1 MLKSGRISVPVNK
14 YKPPK
19 PAIKLKPKTKP
30 KKVIK
35 PSKPKENETDKIID
49 PKEYK
54 NKDDPNNLYWTEHFY
69 IPNDAINQE
78 YERLKIS
85 YKDEFL
91 RLPLIFSNGVAQ
103 YDEKP
108 ETKLPI
114 KQIVSFQKLKEG
126 FYQIASSKSDIKN
139 ISSNISFF
147 KKNLPSFKK
156 YENTDDL
163 SWVYNENRKLLLEL
177 LEYSFLRTSAIATIK
192 QKINAMCRIIRLS
205 LKTKNSYTYS
215 KYSLL
220 VSRIGLSQD
229 DIDDSNLL
237 TDLEMSKFVP
247 FDFIM
252 LKQIQLEQQFKNLT
266 EDEKLTQK
274 GYNLNQDLLL
284 LSLYTLIPP
293 LRDEIKTLEFTFQ
306 KETKG
311 DFIRFFDNGDVY
323 LVLNEIK
330 KRHDPIELNLT
341 LISPQLAEIL
351 KESYILYPRKP
362 LFASIKSNE
371 YIKKQVKTL
380 STNLIKIFSADYP
393 DKNVGVNAI
402 RSSYYSYQNKLSVQ
416 SGFPLQYAVKKQI
429 AIQMRT
435 SPKLLDSNYLKVY
448 NYQNSLFHPTYPNQ
462 PPEEQLRMPEPR
474 IIQPTDK
481 TNIYHKKLE
490 KNKEYIRENKEHI
503 YKQQKEYRSKIP
515 KEEQSRMRILRM
527 LNNDSNYRDHI
538 KASTIEKYK
547 LKLDGNNKYY

>member
-14 YKPPK
+14 YKPPQ
-19 PAIKLKPKTKP
+19 PAIKIKPKPVKVVKQP
-30 KKVIK
+30 KT
-35 PSKPKENETDKIID
+35 KENETDKIID

-54 NKDDPNNLYWTEHFY
+54 NKDDPNNLYWTQFFY
-69 IPNDAINQE
+69 MPNDVINQE
-78 YERLKIS
+78 YERLKNS
-85 YKDEFL
+85 YKDYLL

-114 KQIVSFQKLKEG
+114 KQIVSFQKLREG
-126 FYQIASSKSDIKN
+126 FYEIASSKSDVKN

-147 KKNLPSFKK
+147 IKNLPSFKK

-252 LKQIQLEQQFKNLT
+252 LKQITLEQQFKNLT

-293 LRDEIKTLEFTFQ
+293 LRDEVKTLEFTFK

-311 DFIRFFDNGDVY
+311 DFIQFFNNGDVY
-323 LVLNEIK
+323 LILNEIK
-330 KRHDPIELNLT
+330 KRHDPIEFNLT
-341 LISPQLAEIL
+341 QLSPQLADIL
-351 KESYILYPRKP
+351 KESYELYPRKP
-362 LFASIKSNE
+362 LFASVKDNE
-371 YIKKQVKTL
+371 YVKKQVKTL
-380 STNLIKIFSADYP
+380 STNLIKIFSNDYP

-402 RSSYYSYQNKLSVQ
+402 RSSYYSYRNKLSVQ
-416 SGFPLQYAVKKQI
+416 SGTILPYTIKKQI
-429 AIQMRT
+429 ALQMRT
-435 SPKLLDSNYLKVY
+435 SVDRLERSYLKLY
-448 NYQNSLFHPTYPNQ
+448 NYQNSLFHPAYPNQ
-462 PPEEQLRMPEPR
+462 PPAEQLRIPEPR
-474 IIQPTDK
+474 TIRPTDK

-490 KNKEYIRENKEHI
+490 KNKAYIREN
-503 YKQQKEYRSKIP
+503 
-515 KEEQSRMRILRM
+515 
-527 LNNDSNYRDHI
+527 
-538 KASTIEKYK
+538 
-547 LKLDGNNKYY
+547 

>member
-19 PAIKLKPKTKP
+19 PAIKTKP

-35 PSKPKENETDKIID
+35 PPKVKENETDKIID

-54 NKDDPNNLYWTEHFY
+54 NKDDPNNLYWTQYFY
-69 IPNDAINQE
+69 LPNDVINQE
-78 YERLKIS
+78 YERLKNS
-85 YKDEFL
+85 YNDEFL

-126 FYQIASSKSDIKN
+126 FYEIASSKSDVKN

-147 KKNLPSFKK
+147 IKNLPSFKK

-192 QKINAMCRIIRLS
+192 QKINAICRIIRLS

-252 LKQIQLEQQFKNLT
+252 LKQITLEQQFKNLT

-274 GYNLNQDLLL
+274 GFNLNQDLLL

-293 LRDEIKTLEFTFQ
+293 LRDEVKTLEFTFK

-311 DFIRFFDNGDVY
+311 DFIQFFNNGDVY
-323 LVLNEIK
+323 LILNEIK
-330 KRHDPIELNLT
+330 KRHDPIEFNLT
-341 LISPQLAEIL
+341 QLSPQLADIL
-351 KESYILYPRKP
+351 KESYELYPRKP
-362 LFASIKSNE
+362 LFASVKDNE
-371 YIKKQVKTL
+371 YVKKQVKTL
-380 STNLIKIFSADYP
+380 STNLIKIFSNDYP

-402 RSSYYSYQNKLSVQ
+402 RSSYYSYRNKLSVQ
-416 SGFPLQYAVKKQI
+416 SGTILPYTIKKQI
-429 AIQMRT
+429 ALQMRT
-435 SPKLLDSNYLKVY
+435 SVEKLDRNYLKLY
-448 NYQNSLFHPTYPNQ
+448 NYQNSLFHPIYPNQ
-462 PPEEQLRMPEPR
+462 PLEEQLRIPEPR
-474 IIQPTDK
+474 TIQPTDK

-490 KNKEYIRENKEHI
+490 KNKEYIRENKEKI
-503 YKQQKEYRSKIP
+503 YQQQKEYRNNIP

-527 LNNDSNYRDHI
+527 LNNTDDYRLHI

-547 LKLDGNNKYY
+547 LKLDSNNKYY